1 MGRESGGKSSLRR
14 ARKEDGATDE
24 ITEGAPIAWR
34 RFRAHVGQGCAE
46 AAVNTSVPFYMDGT
60 MRPASIHP
68 PGLSLFWSFAVNGLF
83 SIIGCSS
90 AAQKTA
96 VELSVHLRFKVD
108 GSADRSIR
116 G

>member
-46 AAVNTSVPFYMDGT
+46 AAVRGRQNGRNVVDHEVSSGEVRVRARSWAELSRATGTSVP
-60 MRPASIHP
+60 
-68 PGLSLFWSFAVNGLF
+68 
-83 SIIGCSS
+83 
-90 AAQKTA
+90 
-96 VELSVHLRFKVD
+96 
-108 GSADRSIR
+108 
-116 G
+116 